1 MKLVVVSAGLSVP
14 SSTRLLAD
22 RLAAAV
28 PDVAADAQVVELR
41 ELAVEIAHH
50 LTNGFPG
57 RTLSAALDAVTRA
70 DGLIVVTPVFTASY
84 SGLFKSF
91 FDVLEPDALAG
102 KPVLI
107 AATGGTARH
116 SLVLE
121 HALRPL
127 FAYLKAVVVPTAVYA
142 ASEDWGGRGLAERI
156 DRAAAE
162 LAALMTGL
170 TVSRGNEGKVR
181 KAGKAGSMRESGPE
195 RSEGE
200 PGTVGEPGNPGHEET
215 VRSAGS
221 LGQAVRAGRAAGG
234 SGDEAVESRA
244 DDVLDVVPFE
254 EQLARLRTA

>member
-28 PDVAADAQVVELR
+28 DRQAPVDIQVVELR
-41 ELAVEIAHH
+41 DLAVEIAHNF
-50 LTNGFPG
+50 TNGFPG
-57 RTLSAALDAVTRA
+57 KALADALDAVTRA

-91 FDVLEPDALAG
+91 FDVLDKDALAG

-127 FAYLKAVVVPTAVYA
+127 FAHLRAVVVPTAVYA
-142 ASEDWGGRGLAERI
+142 ASEDWGAEGLPERI
-156 DRAAAE
+156 ERAAGE
-162 LAALMTGL
+162 LAALMQGL
-170 TVSRGNEGKVR
+170 
-181 KAGKAGSMRESGPE
+181 
-195 RSEGE
+195 
-200 PGTVGEPGNPGHEET
+200 
-215 VRSAGS
+215 SA
-221 LGQAVRAGRAAGG
+221 ARPAKR
-234 SGDEAVESRA
+234 
-244 DDVLDVVPFE
+244 DDLDVVPFA
-254 EQLARLRTA
+254 EQLARLGA